1 MAEKSLNWPSILT
14 IGSVA
19 ILVGTE
25 LLAIAWA
32 TGWAL
37 SIFLGFGESVALVMQ
52 GVFALL
58 ALYGVFVLVRQA
70 IRIEPIRG

>member
-1 MAEKSLNWPSILT
+1 MAEGKLHWGGILT
-14 IGSVA
+14 VASVG

-37 SIFLGFGESVALVMQ
+37 AIFLGFGES
-52 GVFALL
+52 FALIVQAIFAVL
-58 ALYGVFVLVRQA
+58 ALFAAYSLVRQA
-70 IRIEPIRG
+70 LRIEPVRY